1 MANAQLILKTSIW
14 ETDFSELSSAAQHLF
29 IFLGSQKS
37 ISLCGVLPLSTKR
50 WAKLSKDGTPKRVRA
65 ALNELATTNPPWV
78 LVDEDTE
85 EVMLRTYVRNA
96 GALKMPNI
104 VVGLTR
110 DYTEILSHRLRMNVL
125 AQVQDKD
132 LAGIEPGRIPDLF
145 LCEYQAI
152 SNGLTNP
159 LTKAITKGEGLR
171 EPMPI
176 QPITDNRQPT
186 KSKERP
192 SVFEN
197 AENPKSCSPSA
208 QTSKQAS
215 MPAKPKNEIWDTAH
229 DLATELWPDS
239 PPGTRKGW
247 AGEITKL
254 VKRTGNDPA
263 SLTRLGAAIIG
274 HHGLR
279 GLGQLSNPTRAALMA
294 RLPQILNLQPNPQT
308 LADRWAT
315 VVKPSRRTDLGG
327 QLELLLTGW
336 DHRPATND
344 RPWSAAHRQRTV
356 AENYLAKL
364 ADALA
369 VTEPSKRRFEPTN
382 QSGPTA
388 IDAVSVLNN
397 LKGTA

>member
-1 MANAQLILKTSIW
+1 MRIRTTKPEFW
-14 ETDFSELSSAAQHLF
+14 SSW
-29 IFLGSQKS
+29 S
-37 ISLCGVLPLSTKR
+37 
-50 WAKLSKDGTPKRVRA
+50 
-65 ALNELATTNPPWV
+65 
-78 LVDEDTE
+78 
-85 EVMLRTYVRNA
+85 
-96 GALKMPNI
+96 
-104 VVGLTR
+104 VGQLTR
-110 DYTEILSHRLRMNVL
+110 DERLLFKGLWNYADDHGKGLADPRAIKGALFPFDDDLDSTNVRRMIDELSRKHFLVLYSALGKPLFKLIGWHHQKIDRPQLSKLPDPDSVLWEAALTAREQGEQQFDERSTNDRRMIDDDSL
-125 AQVQDKD
+125 LYLGIKGSRDQVIN
-132 LAGIEPGRIPDLF
+132 L
-145 LCEYQAI
+145 
-152 SNGLTNP
+152 P
-159 LTKAITKGEGLR
+159 LE
-171 EPMPI
+171 
-176 QPITDNRQPT
+176 
-186 KSKERP
+186 
-192 SVFEN
+192 VFEN

-254 VKRTGNDPA
+254 VKRTGNDPT

-369 VTEPSKRRFEPTN
+369 VTEPSKRRFDPTN